1 MYYKEKLNQQVIASL
16 VGLSRSQVSRYLT
29 EAEDLGIVRI
39 EIEAVDDR
47 DFQLESKLIQTLG
60 LKKAIVVYRLNTTKD
75 SIRNTIGRACARYL
89 IEVLQDKDV
98 IGITSGY
105 TLYDTLRYLKT
116 PTVQG
121 LKLVQLMGGAGASA
135 LQSYPEE
142 ICRGF
147 ANVLGATLFNL
158 HAPLVVENKA
168 VRDLF
173 LETGSVKKV
182 VEMWDEM
189 TVTVMGVGNISS
201 EQLVFKSG
209 WFSETD
215 LQELLNAGAIGVAC
229 GRFFDAN
236 GNRVRLP
243 LDERIIS
250 TELEVFKKVGQ
261 AIAVAGGPDKAV
273 SLLAAVRG
281 GYCNTVV
288 TDDKTASEMLALAG
302 KV

>member
-1 MYYKEKLNQQVIASL
+1 MYYKEKLTQQKIASL
-16 VGLSRSQVSRYLT
+16 VGLSRSQISRYLT

-47 DFQLESKLIQTLG
+47 DFRLESELTQTLG
-60 LKKAIVVYRLNTTKD
+60 LKQAIVVYRLNTTKD
-75 SIRNTIGRACARYL
+75 SIRKTIGRACARYL
-89 IEVLQDKDV
+89 VEILQSKDV

-105 TLYDTLRYLKT
+105 TLYDTFRYLKT

-121 LKLVQLMGGAGASA
+121 LKLIQLMGGAGASA

-142 ICRGF
+142 ICRDF
-147 ANVLGATLFNL
+147 ANVLGAMLFNL

-173 LETGSVKKV
+173 LETGSVRKV

-209 WFSETD
+209 WFSEAD
-215 LQELLNAGAIGVAC
+215 LQELQNARAIGVAC

-250 TELEVFKKVGQ
+250 AELEVFQKVGR
-261 AIAVAGGPDKAV
+261 AIAVAGGPDKAAP
-273 SLLAAVRG
+273 LLAAVRG
-281 GYCNTVV
+281 SYCNTVI
-288 TDDKTASEMLALAG
+288 TDDKTASEMLALAR